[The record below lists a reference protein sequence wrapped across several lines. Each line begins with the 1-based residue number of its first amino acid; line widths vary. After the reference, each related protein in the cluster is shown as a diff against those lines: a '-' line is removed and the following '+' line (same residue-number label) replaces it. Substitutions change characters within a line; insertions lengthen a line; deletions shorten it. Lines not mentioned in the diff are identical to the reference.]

1 MSKKRTDKVIPNVV
15 DKRDKINKSDN
26 IIISNYQNL
35 DKVKDKTKIDKLI
48 KEHQKVLHNPYYSID
63 LNTNKVKQNE
73 RVSFIVKANK
83 PFYTDLNN
91 LDKKLQYNDEIL
103 ECVYKNYIDLMNSF
117 NKKIDDFLD
126 KVYSTTQELDNDIY
140 NFNNYF
146 DTNYYNGFNLKVKNF
161 LDEDIKKNYVNKYA
175 DAIANT
181 QYVEIKNEID
191 SFIDFAKVDLEK
203 SDIKSFIDEVH
214 LKDLQNKI
222 IKFLNEDNKDDLD
235 NYVFDLIKKYVYLD
249 EIKTIDADLK
259 TNKKYYTDV
268 KSLYKTIDDKI
279 IKIVDNFNNY
289 YKKLNNDTPTNYDIV
304 KFKTNNDIVSKI
316 DPIAK
321 NLLNGINY
329 EIGKFIKTPNN
340 YNDKSYGAVFS
351 IKTADLSNIDIIQE
365 LQQKGIKIN
374 HFGKKI
380 IDDVDVLLD
389 ENKGNVNNNDRLVAL
404 TPKMIAR
411 KVYNK
416 EQPTKKQIQEID
428 DYLRYLSNIYL
439 FFVKDD
445 ASAVNI
451 EKLVKL
457 KDKGLKYL
465 QDEEGNILNIGD
477 TLDDNIILNA
487 SYGYSKKYKSFVYV
501 FDNKSIFE
509 RVNQIINNDVGK
521 QLLLSLK
528 DKADEI
534 FNDYNKNVNQ
544 IVVGNRHMLFER
556 VNQIKHSIGN
566 NKKVNKEILLSN
578 IYDEY
583 NITTPKQKVKVR
595 NIIKNILNYW
605 VDINYIVSYEFLDKT
620 GNTIQKNSTTEI
632 HKIYLNVKTIT
643 TDND

>member
-63 LNTNKVKQNE
+63 LNANKVKQNE

-117 NKKIDDFLD
+117 NKKIDVFLD
-126 KVYSTTQELDNDIY
+126 KDYSNTQELDNDIY

-181 QYVEIKNEID
+181 QYVEIKNDID

-222 IKFLNEDNKDDLD
+222 IKFLNEDNKGDLD

-428 DYLRYLSNIYL
+428 EYLRYLSNIYL

>member
-63 LNTNKVKQNE
+63 LNANKVKQNE

-126 KVYSTTQELDNDIY
+126 KDYSNTQELDNDIY

-181 QYVEIKNEID
+181 QYVEIKNDID

-222 IKFLNEDNKDDLD
+222 IKFLNEDNKGDLD

-428 DYLRYLSNIYL
+428 EYLRYLSNIYL

>member
-91 LDKKLQYNDEIL
+91 LEKKLQYNDEIL

-117 NKKIDDFLD
+117 NKKIDDFLYKD
-126 KVYSTTQELDNDIY
+126 YSNTQELDNDIY

-181 QYVEIKNEID
+181 QYVEIKNDID

-222 IKFLNEDNKDDLD
+222 IKFLNEDNKGDLD

-289 YKKLNNDTPTNYDIV
+289 YKKLNNDIPTNYDIV

-351 IKTADLSNIDIIQE
+351 IKTTDLSNIHIIQE

-428 DYLRYLSNIYL
+428 EYLRYLSNIYL

-544 IVVGNRHMLFER
+544 IVVGTRHMLFER

>member
-117 NKKIDDFLD
+117 NKKIDDFLYKD
-126 KVYSTTQELDNDIY
+126 YSNTQELDNDIY

-181 QYVEIKNEID
+181 QYVEIKNDID

-222 IKFLNEDNKDDLD
+222 IKFLNEDNKGDLD

-428 DYLRYLSNIYL
+428 EYLRYLSNIYL

>member
-91 LDKKLQYNDEIL
+91 LEKKLQYNDEIL

-117 NKKIDDFLD
+117 NKKIDDFLYKD
-126 KVYSTTQELDNDIY
+126 YSNTQELDNDIY

-181 QYVEIKNEID
+181 QYVEIKNDID

-203 SDIKSFIDEVH
+203 SNIKSFIDEVH

-222 IKFLNEDNKDDLD
+222 IKFLNEDNKGDLD

-259 TNKKYYTDV
+259 TNQKYYTDV

-351 IKTADLSNIDIIQE
+351 IKTTDLSNIDIIQE

-416 EQPTKKQIQEID
+416 EQPTKKQMQEID
-428 DYLRYLSNIYL
+428 EYLRYLSNIYL

-544 IVVGNRHMLFER
+544 IVVGTRHMLFER

>member
-103 ECVYKNYIDLMNSF
+103 ECVYKNYVDLMNSF

-146 DTNYYNGFNLKVKNF
+146 NTNYYNGFNLKVKNF

-181 QYVEIKNEID
+181 QYVEIKNDID

-222 IKFLNEDNKDDLD
+222 IKFLNEDNKGDLD

-304 KFKTNNDIVSKI
+304 NFKTNYDIVSKI

-428 DYLRYLSNIYL
+428 EYLRYLSNIYL

-544 IVVGNRHMLFER
+544 IVVGTRHMLFER

>member
-91 LDKKLQYNDEIL
+91 LEKKLQYNDEIL

-117 NKKIDDFLD
+117 NKKIDDFLYKD
-126 KVYSTTQELDNDIY
+126 YSNTQELDNDIY

-181 QYVEIKNEID
+181 QYVEIKNDID

-222 IKFLNEDNKDDLD
+222 IKFLNEDNKGDLD

-428 DYLRYLSNIYL
+428 EYLRYLSNIYL

-544 IVVGNRHMLFER
+544 IVVGTRHMLFER

>member
-428 DYLRYLSNIYL
+428 EYLRYLSNIYL

>member
-63 LNTNKVKQNE
+63 LNANKVKQNE

-126 KVYSTTQELDNDIY
+126 KDYSNTQELDNDIY

-181 QYVEIKNEID
+181 QYVEIKNDID

-222 IKFLNEDNKDDLD
+222 IKFLNEDNKGDLD

-249 EIKTIDADLK
+249 EIKNIDADLK

-380 IDDVDVLLD
+380 IDDIDILLD

-404 TPKMIAR
+404 TSKMIAR

-428 DYLRYLSNIYL
+428 EYLRYLSNIYL

-544 IVVGNRHMLFER
+544 IVVGIRHMLFER

>member
-117 NKKIDDFLD
+117 NKKIDDFLYKD
-126 KVYSTTQELDNDIY
+126 YSNSQELDNDIY

-181 QYVEIKNEID
+181 QYVEIKNDID
-191 SFIDFAKVDLEK
+191 SFIDFAKIDLEK

-222 IKFLNEDNKDDLD
+222 IKFLNEDNKGDLD

-259 TNKKYYTDV
+259 TNQKYYTDV

-351 IKTADLSNIDIIQE
+351 IKTTDLSNIDIIQE

-416 EQPTKKQIQEID
+416 EQPTKKQMQEID
-428 DYLRYLSNIYL
+428 EYLRYLSNIYL

-544 IVVGNRHMLFER
+544 IVVGTRHMLFER

-620 GNTIQKNSTTEI
+620 GNTIQKNSTTEM